1 MTSKKANQKLQNA
14 HETDATKHN
23 QRKRNGSFFDATEM
37 MTQARK
43 KMKKPFRIIGVF
55 FMFSI
60 SVCTPVCRSVWGLE
74 IRQDF
79 FSYPPAINTA
89 VQISI
94 HQTFII
100 AGRPTFYPEPESRPF
115 PVVYFDLGS
124 AGLSPDAGNKLLMDL
139 RECCASC
146 PLYLTG
152 YTCSIGSEKQNLQL
166 SRNRAE
172 AVAVLLRRNGFRV
185 ASAKGEGKGMMYG
198 STPESNRRVEIK
210 PTKN

>member
-1 MTSKKANQKLQNA
+1 
-14 HETDATKHN
+14 
-23 QRKRNGSFFDATEM
+23 
-37 MTQARK
+37 
-43 KMKKPFRIIGVF
+43 
-55 FMFSI
+55 MFSI
-60 SVCTPVCRSVWGLE
+60 SVCNPVCRSAWGLE

-79 FSYPPAINTA
+79 YSYPPVINTP

-100 AGRPTFYPEPESRPF
+100 AGRPSFYSEPESRPF

-124 AGLSPDAGNKLLMDL
+124 ARLSTDAGKQLLMDL

-172 AVAVLLRRNGFRV
+172 AVAVLLRRNGFKV
-185 ASAKGEGKGMMYG
+185 ASVKGEGKGKGMMYG
-198 STPESNRRVEIK
+198 STPESNRRVEVK
-210 PTKN
+210 ATKN

>member
-1 MTSKKANQKLQNA
+1 VQNE
-14 HETDATKHN
+14 HEKGATKHN
-23 QRKRNGSFFDATEM
+23 LRKRNGSFFDATEM
-37 MTQARK
+37 MTQARRQIQK
-43 KMKKPFRIIGVF
+43 NILIIGAF
-55 FMFSI
+55 FMVSI
-60 SVCTPVCRSVWGLE
+60 SVCSPVCRSAWGLE

-79 FSYPPAINTA
+79 FSYPPVINTP

-100 AGRPTFYPEPESRPF
+100 DGRPSFYPEPESRPF
-115 PVVYFDLGS
+115 PVVSFDLGS

-172 AVAVLLRRNGFRV
+172 AVAVLLRRNGFKV
-185 ASAKGEGKGMMYG
+185 ASVKGEGKGMMYG

>member
-1 MTSKKANQKLQNA
+1 
-14 HETDATKHN
+14 
-23 QRKRNGSFFDATEM
+23 M
-37 MTQARK
+37 MTQTK
-43 KMKKPFRIIGVF
+43 KQIHKILQIIGVF
-55 FMFSI
+55 FMFI
-60 SVCTPVCRSVWGLE
+60 GSVCFSVCRPVWGLE

-79 FSYPPAINTA
+79 YGYPPVINTP
-89 VQISI
+89 VQIPI

-100 AGRPTFYPEPESRPF
+100 AGRPSFYAEPEIRPF

-124 AGLSPDAGNKLLMDL
+124 ARLSPDAGNKLLMGL
-139 RECCASC
+139 RKCCASC

-152 YTCSIGSEKQNLQL
+152 YTCSIGSENKNLEL

-172 AVAVLLRRNGFRV
+172 AVAAMLRRNGFKV
-185 ASAKGEGKGMMYG
+185 ASVKGEGKGKGMMYG

>member
-1 MTSKKANQKLQNA
+1 VQNE
-14 HETDATKHN
+14 HEKGATKHN
-23 QRKRNGSFFDATEM
+23 LRKRNGSFFDATEM
-37 MTQARK
+37 MTQARRQIQK
-43 KMKKPFRIIGVF
+43 NILIIGAF
-55 FMFSI
+55 FMVSI
-60 SVCTPVCRSVWGLE
+60 SVCSPVCRSAWGLE

-79 FSYPPAINTA
+79 FSYPPAINTP

-100 AGRPTFYPEPESRPF
+100 AGRPSFYSEPEIRTL

-172 AVAVLLRRNGFRV
+172 AVAVLLRRNGFKV
-185 ASAKGEGKGMMYG
+185 ASVKGEGKGKGMMYG